1 MWTEEETYTKKESR
15 WIVVGVF
22 LLLCGFAVELWMY
35 TSGLLQDL
43 ADLQSFTSSGSGYF
57 FVFVF
62 MAPLIPGWLVI
73 NEGSHALPPA
83 STVFRILKYLGIIT
97 LLLAGVCLFIYL
109 GILFQWLPKN

>member
-1 MWTEEETYTKKESR
+1 MWTEVETYTKKESR
-15 WIVVGVF
+15 WIVCGVF
-22 LLLCGFAVELWMY
+22 LLLCGFAVEAWMY

-43 ADLQSFTSSGSGYF
+43 AYPVSSASPAEGYL
-57 FVFVF
+57 FVIVF

-83 STVFRILKYLGIIT
+83 STVFRILKYLGIIA

-109 GILFQWLPKN
+109 GIIFQWLPKN